1 MRRPSKNSINRRKIF
16 DFWFARVLIFHFNVQ
31 AELAFI
37 GCRGGL
43 LMPMPES
50 ENVTQLLIAWG
61 QGDEAA
67 RDELIPLVYGT
78 LRRIA
83 RRHLRGER
91 AGHTLETTDL
101 INEAYLKLVDQ
112 SVSWQNRAHFF
123 GIAARLMR
131 QLLVDYARARQRLKR
146 GGDLR
151 QISISAA
158 AEIAQ
163 ERAVD
168 LLALDEALGT
178 LAKVDPQRSHI
189 VELRFFGG
197 LTIEET
203 AQVMGV
209 SAPTVERGWRAA
221 RAWLQTEL
229 SHLISKHE
237 SRTVAKDS

>member
-1 MRRPSKNSINRRKIF
+1 MAMTKP
-16 DFWFARVLIFHFNVQ
+16 V
-31 AELAFI
+31 
-37 GCRGGL
+37 
-43 LMPMPES
+43 S
-50 ENVTQLLIAWG
+50 ENVTQLLLAWG

-67 RDELIPLVYGT
+67 RDELIPLVYDT

-83 RRHLRGER
+83 RYQLRGER
-91 AGHTLETTDL
+91 AGHTLDTTAL
-101 INEAYLKLVDQ
+101 INEAYLKLVEQ

-146 GGDLR
+146 GGDMQ
-151 QISISAA
+151 QISLTAA

-163 ERAVD
+163 DQSVD
-168 LLALDEALGT
+168 LLALDEALNALT
-178 LAKVDPQRSHI
+178 EVDPQSSRI

-209 SAPTVERGWRAA
+209 STPTVERGWRAA
-221 RAWLQTEL
+221 RAWLETEL
-229 SHLISKHE
+229 SPSLSKHE
-237 SRTVAKDS
+237 SRTMAKDS